1 MKFITQYLINLLG
14 GQGLACDFNKILSI
28 SRNYSQFFHE
38 SYQLISKNH
47 SESIQVTQSIFLI
60 LGGFIILIIFFHASK
75 NNKQKI
81 TAILHYLNAIIY

>member
-47 SESIQVTQSIFLI
+47 SESIQVAQSI